1 MIIKHIKIIYYDKV
15 MNNNELLEE
24 IKNLKK

>member
-1 MIIKHIKIIYYDKV
+1 MIIKHIKITYYDKV

-24 IKNLKK
+24 IKSLKK